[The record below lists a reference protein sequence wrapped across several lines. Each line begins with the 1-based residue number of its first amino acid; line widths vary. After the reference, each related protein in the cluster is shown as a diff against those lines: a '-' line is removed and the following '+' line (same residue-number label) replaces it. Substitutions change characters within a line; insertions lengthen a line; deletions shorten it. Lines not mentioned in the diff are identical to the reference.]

1 MDPTRAEEFVRL
13 LTAHQGAM
21 FRYVLALVPNEED
34 ARDVLQEATVALYRK
49 FDGYDPERP
58 FLAWAYQFAYLEV
71 LKHRDRVRQANRA
84 FRPEVVDRL
93 ARDREEMEP
102 VLEARAVALEGCL
115 QRLTAADRD
124 LIDRRYRKNVKPDE
138 LAAELGT
145 SRRTLFRN
153 LDRVRRRLLEC
164 ITRHSAA
171 EPG

>member
-1 MDPTRAEEFVRL
+1 MDPTRAEDFVRL
-13 LTAHQGAM
+13 LTAHQNAM
-21 FRYVLALVPNEED
+21 FRYVLTLVPNEED
-34 ARDVLQEATVALYRK
+34 ARDVLQETTVALYRK
-49 FDGYDPERP
+49 FDSYDPERP

-71 LKHRDRVRQANRA
+71 LKHRDRVKQAHRA

-93 ARDREEMEP
+93 ARDREQLEP

-115 QRLTAADRD
+115 QRLPPADRE
-124 LIDRRYRKNVKPDE
+124 LIDRRYRENIRPDV

-153 LDRVRRRLLEC
+153 LDRVRRRLLDC

-171 EPG
+171 EPN